1 MNKFGAFTT
10 MTHQIVLL
18 TTLLLSLGPSY
29 FLQNLGAVSTNDAV
43 RRELEKMGEENQK
56 HRQEIV
62 DLMDRLAKSDSEK
75 VAKKWKEAVE
85 RQNELDNRNRQRL
98 DEIVKQHGWPKR
110 SVFGEEASGVAFSV
124 VQHAELDYQKKYL
137 PLIKEAVAQKEARE
151 SDLAILED
159 RILTREG
166 KKQIY
171 GTQVRLNQKT
181 EIMELY
187 PIEDEENVDARR
199 AEVGLEPLA
208 QYLKKAFGMDY
219 TPPKKN

>member
-1 MNKFGAFTT
+1 MP
-10 MTHQIVLL
+10 
-18 TTLLLSLGPSY
+18 LLLSLAPSY
-29 FLQNLGAVSTNDAV
+29 FAQNLGAAPTNDAV

-56 HRQEIV
+56 HRQEILE
-62 DLMDRLAKSDSEK
+62 LMDRLARTDSEK
-75 VAKKWKEAVE
+75 VAKKWQQASE
-85 RQNELDNRNRQRL
+85 RQKELDSRNRQRL
-98 DEIVKQHGWPKR
+98 DEIVKQFGWPKR

-124 VQHAELDYQKKYL
+124 VQHAGLDYQKKYL
-137 PLIKEAVAQKEARE
+137 PLIKEAVSQNEARQ

-171 GTQVRLNQKT
+171 GTQARLNPKT
-181 EIMELY
+181 ELMELY

-199 AEVGLEPLA
+199 SRVGLEPLA
-208 QYLKKAFGMDY
+208 QYVKKAFGLDY

>member
-1 MNKFGAFTT
+1 
-10 MTHQIVLL
+10 MTHKMVLL
-18 TTLLLSLGPSY
+18 TTLLLSLAPSN
-29 FLQNLGAVSTNDAV
+29 FVQKLGAASTSDAV
-43 RRELEKMGEENQK
+43 RRELLKMGEENQK

-75 VAKKWKEAVE
+75 VAKKWKQAVE
-85 RQNELDNRNRQRL
+85 RQNELDSRNQQRL
-98 DEIVKQHGWPKR
+98 DEIVKQYGWPKR
-110 SVFGEEASGVAFSV
+110 SVFGEEASSVAFSI
-124 VQHAELDYQKKYL
+124 VQHAELDYQKKYF

-151 SDLAILED
+151 SDLAILQD

-181 EIMELY
+181 ELMELY

-199 AEVGLEPLA
+199 AKIGLEPLA
-208 QYLKKAFGMDY
+208 QYLKKAFGIEY
-219 TPPKKN
+219 APPKKN